1 MTWKKPNRP
10 SHEVTQ
16 PYNDGLVTVYAQ
28 EDKAK
33 PGYRPG
39 PMLVKKGVL
48 RYQERTLGITR
59 LYSGRQNQVEI
70 QRILRVPW
78 RPGVSSQ
85 DVAVT
90 QDGKQYR
97 IDLVQRV
104 SDVYP
109 PSMDLTLAK
118 VEQKYEVIP

>member
-16 PYNDGLVTVYAQ
+16 PYNDGLVTVYAL

-33 PGYRPG
+33 PGYRPE

-78 RPGVSSQ
+78 WPGVSSQ